1 MTDPAPADPGL
12 RCPYCGSAVA
22 ADAAFCEAC
31 GKPLTPTGLARGSR
45 GSPPSLIN
53 ACSSPMIWRRRSS

>member
-31 GKPLTPTGLARGSR
+31 GKPLTPTASR
-45 GSPPSLIN
+45 GVGGRP
-53 ACSSPMIWRRRSS
+53 R